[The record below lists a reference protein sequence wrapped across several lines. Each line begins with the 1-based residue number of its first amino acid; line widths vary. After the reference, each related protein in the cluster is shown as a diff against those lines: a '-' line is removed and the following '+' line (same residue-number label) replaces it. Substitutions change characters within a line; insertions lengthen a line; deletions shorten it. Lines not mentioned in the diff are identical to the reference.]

1 MIAVGAVVAAVVA
14 YAAWSLLAGD
24 PYARSERVVRDTR
37 REIATAMRDFERA
50 LESITRKA
58 TSGRSGAGAEIDKRA
73 AAAAQAIDDIVD
85 RADDRLDGLEIDIR
99 TQHNRM
105 DRIERGA
112 AEAKAMVKQL
122 ADEAKQKG
130 KGS

>member
-1 MIAVGAVVAAVVA
+1 MIAVGAVGAAVVA
-14 YAAWSLLAGD
+14 YVAWSLLVGD
-24 PYARSERVVRDTR
+24 PYTRSERAVRDTR
-37 REIATAMRDFERA
+37 RELAAALRDFEREVEA
-50 LESITRKA
+50 IARKA
-58 TSGRSGAGAEIDKRA
+58 KPGRGGTGAEIDKRA
-73 AAAAQAIDDIVD
+73 VAATQAIDEIVD
-85 RADDRLDGLEIDIR
+85 RADDRLDQLDIDVR

-105 DRIERGA
+105 DRIERSA

>member
-1 MIAVGAVVAAVVA
+1 VIAVGAVVAAVVA
-14 YAAWSLLAGD
+14 YVTWSVLLGD
-24 PYARSERVVRDTR
+24 PYARSERAVRDTR
-37 REIATAMRDFERA
+37 REIAAAMRDFERE
-50 LESITRKA
+50 LETITRKA
-58 TSGRSGAGAEIDKRA
+58 KPDRNGAGAEIDKRA

-85 RADDRLDGLEIDIR
+85 RANDRLDQLDIDLR

-105 DRIERGA
+105 DRIERSA